1 MNVKV
6 IYRFLM
12 PIAMIALGIC
22 LVVAGLHGVQGSNA
36 AGLLYQQV
44 QPATTPAGTTTTTPV
59 ASVTVTTVPSNASKA
74 QLVDYGTDNSTYKRG
89 SKANGYIT
97 LKNTGDTTINDVT
110 ISVTAARSIPALGTA
125 SLGTKD
131 FKITDLNIQPGETKK
146 AEFSV
151 DIPNEYSGFSTAG
164 DYDLN
169 GNVLVGGQKV
179 GSFSK
184 HVTVV

>member
-1 MNVKV
+1 MKV
-6 IYRFLM
+6 TQRFLLSM
-12 PIAMIALGIC
+12 AMVMLGIC
-22 LVVAGLHGVQGSNA
+22 LVVAGLHGFQGSNA

-44 QPATTPAGTTTTTPV
+44 QPATTPAGNTTVTPV
-59 ASVTVTTVPSNASKA
+59 ASVTVTAVPSNASMA
-74 QLVDYGTDNSTYKRG
+74 QLVDYGTDNSTYNRG

-110 ISVTAARSIPALGTA
+110 ISVTAARSVPALGTA
-125 SLGTKD
+125 TLGTKD

-151 DIPNEYSGFSTAG
+151 DIPSEYSGFSTAG

-169 GNVLVGGQKV
+169 GDVLVDGQKV